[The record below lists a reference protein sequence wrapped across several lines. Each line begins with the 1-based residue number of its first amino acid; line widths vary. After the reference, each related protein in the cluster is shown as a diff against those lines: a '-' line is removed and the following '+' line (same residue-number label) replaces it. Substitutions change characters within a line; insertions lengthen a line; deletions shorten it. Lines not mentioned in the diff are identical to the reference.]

1 MLKERTDEI
10 VKDLK
15 NLEDL
20 MIKSMVDAD
29 MIKCMDAKSMEVIKI
44 TFNLMDRYCDL
55 AEEYANVIDNQ
66 DRKLDQILEK
76 LNKWDKA

>member
-20 MIKSMVDAD
+20 MIKSMFDAD
-29 MIKCMDAKSMEVIKI
+29 MIRCMDAKSMEVIKI

-55 AEEYANVIDNQ
+55 AEEYANVIDNR

>member
-1 MLKERTDEI
+1 MLKERTGEI
-10 VKDLK
+10 IKDLK

-29 MIKCMDAKSMEVIKI
+29 MIKCMDAKSMEAIKI

-55 AEEYANVIDNQ
+55 AEEYATMMDDQNKKI
-66 DRKLDQILEK
+66 DQILEK
-76 LNKWDKA
+76 LNKWEKI

>member
-29 MIKCMDAKSMEVIKI
+29 MIKCMDATSMEAIKI

-55 AEEYANVIDNQ
+55 AEEYANVINNQ